1 MTLALAAVA
10 LSVSIVPSILIAVG
24 REYGCRPVAWAFA
37 ALVVVVRG
45 VPAPVGLVFVFF
57 ALPFAGLTLDPFTA
71 VAGTLTVVQVAY
83 LSEVIRG
90 GLRAVGRGQLEAA
103 RTLGLGLGATLL
115 HVVGP
120 QAARVALPAF
130 ASAVI
135 QLVHNTTIAS
145 LATLPDLLGR
155 ALDEQGIT
163 GDPSTLLAVVPLYW
177 TALLPL
183 TWLARRAERGLA
195 TSDTWIGSR
204 ISS

>member
-120 QAARVALPAF
+120 HLGDRDWLRRFFVL
-130 ASAVI
+130 
-135 QLVHNTTIAS
+135 HR
-145 LATLPDLLGR
+145 GR
-155 ALDEQGIT
+155 AGAPAAGHEPGEGQRGH
-163 GDPSTLLAVVPLYW
+163 PAEMSTA
-177 TALLPL
+177 AH
-183 TWLARRAERGLA
+183 
-195 TSDTWIGSR
+195 
-204 ISS
+204 